1 MLNIRC
7 GRLHDSTDID
17 KVTPSQIQ
25 QLNQILSSPEY
36 DNLINDYN
44 NLIEVIL
51 SYNTSTKLQDFI
63 NFQNLEKNGTT
74 AKWNFVPIIIE
85 YKNNKFR
92 IYNYYTLGF
101 RDDHLIHKTMER
113 DALFTAEQ
121 ISEIFEINEMFSD
134 IKDINKFSSHFSINI
149 IGPIGTEYVSFTLQ
163 INHSIRTDPINSSEI
178 ETPGDLY
185 KIIKQQL

>member
-1 MLNIRC
+1 M
-7 GRLHDSTDID
+7 
-17 KVTPSQIQ
+17 
-25 QLNQILSSPEY
+25 
-36 DNLINDYN
+36 
-44 NLIEVIL
+44 
-51 SYNTSTKLQDFI
+51 
-63 NFQNLEKNGTT
+63 
-74 AKWNFVPIIIE
+74 IIE

-92 IYNYYTLGF
+92 IYNYYTLGNGS
-101 RDDHLIHKTMER
+101 LIYKTMER

-149 IGPIGTEYVSFTLQ
+149 IGPIGTEYISFTLQ
-163 INHSIRTDPINSSEI
+163 INHWTRTDPINSSEI